1 SKALVTDV
9 LRTELG
15 FNGLVVTD
23 SLSMAGVRATYDA
36 ARSAV
41 QGLRAGNDVLLMPP
55 DPVAA
60 RAGIIAAV
68 KAGRLK
74 RSRLEQAAARQIA
87 LLLHEDQ
94 GATAGRAPGSGR
106 AASRALSAAA
116 LTVVAGRCSG
126 RLVGRSV
133 TPVGDPV
140 AVANFSGAARAAG
153 LTVLVRQ
160 APPASLTKAERAP
173 KRKKKES
180 RKAYAKRKK
189 AWQKRERKRTA
200 ALNRFVSAEDA
211 RLARG
216 TGIGF
221 SGYQDAA
228 HDGEI
233 VVATNT
239 PYVLGTV
246 GAPVRI
252 ASYGDT
258 PGAMSA
264 LVDVLLGKAKAP
276 GSLPVQVAGVE
287 KSGC

>member
-1 SKALVTDV
+1 M
-9 LRTELG
+9 
-15 FNGLVVTD
+15 NGQ
-23 SLSMAGVRATYDA
+23 RAA
-36 ARSAV
+36 
-41 QGLRAGNDVLLMPP
+41 NDDLLMPP
-55 DPVAA
+55 DPAAA

-68 KAGRLK
+68 RSGRLK

-87 LLLHEDQ
+87 LLLHQ
-94 GATAGRAPGSGR
+94 AGGKQAGSAPGSGR
-106 AASRALSAAA
+106 SASRALSAAA
-116 LTVVAGRCSG
+116 LTVVTGRCSG

-133 TPVGDPV
+133 SPVGDPV

-153 LTVLVRQ
+153 LTVLMRQ
-160 APPASLTKAERAP
+160 APPASLVKAEPPP

-180 RKAYAKRKK
+180 RRAFTKRKK
-189 AWQKRERKRTA
+189 AWKKRERKRA
-200 ALNRFVSAEDA
+200 SALDRFVAAEDA

-216 TGIGF
+216 TNIGF

-233 VVATNT
+233 AVATNT

-246 GAPVRI
+246 SAPVRI
-252 ASYGDT
+252 AAYGDT

-287 KSGC
+287 KTGC